1 MFYQVPGLCLEF
13 CPGMGVHRPWGHS
26 LQAQHRA
33 AGLSPRALQPGV
45 CVTNLPVSSGAP
57 GPLLLLGPL
66 PPHRAQAPPPISLC
80 PQWVKTPGW
89 GPGGVLGTKAWP
101 GARCRNCQG
110 EGHPRG
116 DPACGC
122 RSPRERRMLEVRGRL
137 VPRGIKRCEHLEDK
151 GT

>member
-1 MFYQVPGLCLEF
+1 MFYQVPHLCPEH
-13 CPGMGVHRPWGHS
+13 CPGLGAHHPWGHS

-33 AGLSPRALQPGV
+33 AGFSPWALQPGV

-57 GPLLLLGPL
+57 GPLPLLGLL
-66 PPHRAQAPPPISLC
+66 PPAGSGSSSTSLC
-80 PQWVKTPGW
+80 PLWVKTPGR
-89 GPGGVLGTKAWP
+89 GPGGGLGTKAWP

-116 DPACGC
+116 DPAWGC
-122 RSPRERRMLEVRGRL
+122 WGPRERRMPEVRGRL
-137 VPRGIKRCEHLEDK
+137 VPRGIERCEPLEDE